1 MNLPK
6 FLIGDHSQFP
16 EDIFVIHLE
25 YPRFIINL
33 KDDDIELLDDVE
45 DLSEA
50 ELQTE
55 LETLIAEAITFYDDE
70 MKNYEEE

>member
-33 KDDDIELLDDVE
+33 KDDDIELMDDVE

-70 MKNYEEE
+70 MKNYEDE

>member
-70 MKNYEEE
+70 MKNYEDE